1 MLNINIFSHYHSS
14 DSTQNIFNTL
24 ENNAVVIKKSCM
36 YNLHVVNLANF
47 WIIYNLNVLQYFKKL
62 EPTSEGCNNPAWCIV
77 YAKLTSE
84 IITFHVSEWRRNKF
98 QKNPLSGIHWIFIT
112 CHDKNMSTCK
122 WQDRQQDRYDDSNIP
137 ILVCRPGYISII
149 QRAMILYH
157 HHKIT
162 YRYILVLSYYCQSN
176 LPCTGVASYRN
187 VWLFQQW
194 DL

>member
-1 MLNINIFSHYHSS
+1 MQWS
-14 DSTQNIFNTL
+14 
-24 ENNAVVIKKSCM
+24 KSCM
-36 YNLHVVNLANF
+36 YSLHVVNLANF

-149 QRAMILYH
+149 QRAMIYI
-157 HHKIT
+157 IT
-162 YRYILVLSYYCQSN
+162 IKLHAGRRRSRKFFQGGSN
-176 LPCTGVASYRN
+176 LK
-187 VWLFQQW
+187 
-194 DL
+194 

>member
-1 MLNINIFSHYHSS
+1 MQWS
-14 DSTQNIFNTL
+14 
-24 ENNAVVIKKSCM
+24 KSCM
-36 YNLHVVNLANF
+36 YSLHVVNLANF

-149 QRAMILYH
+149 QRAMIYIITIKLHAGISWYYH
-157 HHKIT
+157 TIVKVT
-162 YRYILVLSYYCQSN
+162 CPVLVLHHIEMSGCSN
-176 LPCTGVASYRN
+176 SEIYKSGTQGKFLPWGTYQISKWYKYFA
-187 VWLFQQW
+187 
-194 DL
+194 